1 MAKVL
6 VALVVKNLPA
16 NAKDIMRQGFIM
28 GWEDPLGEGM
38 TTHSNIL
45 AWRIPQTEAWLQS
58 TGSQEPD
65 TT

>member
-45 AWRIPQTEAWLQS
+45 AWRIPQTEAWWASVLS
-58 TGSQEPD
+58 ITKSQI
-65 TT
+65 